1 MSHKHRDRI
10 MTDPE
15 PPKPDPE
22 DPDDVE
28 PLDEAEDLLTV
39 LALLAQRLHINAV
52 APDTASIA
60 GIQAFAA
67 EHGVDITMDT
77 IIKALKQ
84 AQVVLLQRQLQGV

>member
-1 MSHKHRDRI
+1 MSHKHRDRT

-15 PPKPDPE
+15 PQKPDPE
-22 DPDDVE
+22 DDME

-60 GIQAFAA
+60 GIQAFAQ

-77 IIKALKQ
+77 IVKALKQ

>member
-1 MSHKHRDRI
+1 MGHKHHTRI

-15 PPKPDPE
+15 PQTPDPE
-22 DPDDVE
+22 DDVE
-28 PLDEAEDLLTV
+28 SLDEAEDLLTV

-52 APDTASIA
+52 APDTATVA
-60 GIQAFAA
+60 GIQAFAQ

>member
-15 PPKPDPE
+15 VIEPEAPDE
-22 DPDDVE
+22 E

-77 IIKALKQ
+77 IVKALKQ

>member
-1 MSHKHRDRI
+1 MSHKHRDRT

-15 PPKPDPE
+15 VIEPE
-22 DPDDVE
+22 AIDEE

-77 IIKALKQ
+77 IVKALKQ